1 MTSSESSVGATRRLA
16 SGRGWMIALALA
28 TLGGAGALVAVMATR
43 QAAVTVT
50 LPADTRIVASLD
62 GSITT
67 ESARVGD
74 AVALTTIEPI
84 ELGDGLLVPKG
95 QALKGEVTHAKGGG
109 RIAGAPE
116 LTVRIT
122 RFELEGEDY
131 AIAATP
137 FRFKGKNDA
146 RESALEIAGG
156 AVAGAVLG
164 EVIGNDALKGA
175 VIGAAA
181 GTAVAVATKGDQI
194 VLPAGTKLR
203 VRLTGPVTVTVTPE
217 PARSPEPD
225 PS

>member
-1 MTSSESSVGATRRLA
+1 
-16 SGRGWMIALALA
+16 MIALAVA
-28 TLGGAGALVAVMATR
+28 TVGGAGALVAVMATR
-43 QAAVTVT
+43 PAAVSVT
-50 LPADTRIVASLD
+50 IPADTRIVTSLD

-74 AVALTTIEPI
+74 AVGLTTIEPI

-122 RFELEGEDY
+122 RLEVDGKEHT
-131 AIAATP
+131 IATTP

-146 RESALEIAGG
+146 GESALEIAGG
-156 AVAGAVLG
+156 TVAGAVLG
-164 EVIGNDALKGA
+164 KVIGNDALKGA

-181 GTAVAVATKGDQI
+181 GTAVAVVTKGDQI

-203 VRLTGPVTVTVTPE
+203 VTLTGPVTITVAPE
-217 PARSPEPD
+217 RAPSPD